1 MDKVE
6 LLATKRTVMG
16 KQARGLRA
24 EGKIPAVLYGHGA
37 KNESLELEGKEI
49 ERVYRLA
56 GKNKIVALKIGE
68 GRAKNVMIHA
78 VQREAAR
85 GGLTHVDFYAVKMDE
100 PIRAAVPLRFTGES
114 TAVYQ
119 QEGNLMQNMTTV
131 EVEALPG
138 DLPESIEVD
147 ISGLDDFDKSIV
159 LRDLPVPGNVR
170 LIDEDLDQLV
180 VKVDPPRAE
189 EELEE
194 LEEPVDEAAEMPAEA
209 QESDQAVREEN
220 EGQADR

>member
-1 MDKVE
+1 MDKIE
-6 LLATKRTVMG
+6 LLATKRTAVG
-16 KQARGLRA
+16 KQARRLRA
-24 EGKIPAVLYGHGA
+24 QGKVPAVLYGHGA
-37 KNESLELEGKEI
+37 KNEPLELEGKEI
-49 ERVYRLA
+49 ERIYRLA
-56 GKNKIVALKIGE
+56 GKNKIVALKVGE

-85 GGLTHVDFYAVKMDE
+85 GDLLHVDFYVVRMDE

-119 QEGNLMQNMTTV
+119 QEGSLMQNMTTV
-131 EVEALPG
+131 EIEALPA

-147 ISGLDDFDKSIV
+147 ISGLDDFEKSIT
-159 LRDLPVPGNVR
+159 LRDLTVPGNVK
-170 LIDEDLDQLV
+170 LVDEDLDKLV
-180 VKVDPPRAE
+180 AKVEPPRAE

-209 QESDQAVREEN
+209 QEDAEAVKEEN